1 MKNIFNSKKKYNH
14 EAGFSLVE
22 VVVASAII
30 SISLVAIIQITGSAL
45 AFSRQAN
52 NVYVASTY
60 LEEGAEA
67 MRTIRDNGWTNISSL
82 SSSSTYYLNFN
93 NSTNTWSLSTASS
106 TVGIY
111 TRTISVTPVMRD
123 SNFDITMGSGTTDTN
138 TDKVTVTVSWKESS
152 GTLTRSLSFYL
163 SNIFS

>member
-1 MKNIFNSKKKYNH
+1 MKNIFNSKKKYNR
-14 EAGFSLVE
+14 ESGFSLVE

-30 SISLVAIIQITGSAL
+30 SLSLVAIIQIAGSAL
-45 AFSRQAN
+45 VFSRQAT

-67 MRTIRDNGWTNISSL
+67 MRTIRDNNWTNISSL

-93 NSTNTWSLSTASS
+93 NSTNTWSVSTSSS
-106 TVGIY
+106 TLGNF
-111 TRTISVTPVMRD
+111 TRTITVSPVSRD
-123 SNFDITMGSGTTDTN
+123 SNYDITTSGGSVDTN
-138 TDKVTVTVSWKESS
+138 VEKVTVTVSWNESS